1 MPTKHF
7 GRLLGLIIILIIS
20 GCSSVI
26 DSKNEGNRSSSSSEG
41 PTITIIASGREL
53 VKNSD
58 RLLSESY
65 RKGMTIRD
73 LLKTSGIVRL
83 TEEGTGILSISGISL
98 GPDMEWELQLDGN
111 SIKDLSV
118 DTSVNHDSKIV
129 ITAKSTD
136 GEEALQS
143 VILTVNGGN
152 RQVELTHSYV
162 ILFTEDLT
170 VRSLLKSFDKVQL
183 SEDNKNI
190 VSVND
195 YKPFSNE
202 VWKLK
207 VNGKQLL
214 ENGMDMKLRSQDEV
228 EIVLTLR

>member
-170 VRSLLKSFDKVQL
+170 VRSLLRSFDKVQL

>member
-1 MPTKHF
+1 MPTKHLW
-7 GRLLGLIIILIIS
+7 RLLGLIIILIIN

-26 DSKNEGNRSSSSSEG
+26 DSKNEGNHSSSSSEG
-41 PTITIIASGREL
+41 PTIAIIASGREL

-83 TEEGTGILSISGISL
+83 TEEGTGILSISGNSL

-111 SIKDLSV
+111 TIKDLSV
-118 DTSVNHDSKIV
+118 DASVNHDSKIV

-214 ENGMDMKLRSQDEV
+214 ENGMDMKLRPQDEV